1 MRRPAARVAVVCAL
15 GVLASVGASACTTA
29 GSTPGGSSSATTP
42 GVATAPGAATTE
54 ARTPGPTA
62 STPTAPLVVETVFDH
77 ATLDPTRQFERSG
90 ALVSK
95 ALYATLTTFGGDDGT
110 TPVPG
115 LAEFTMSPEG
125 KWLTLRIRKGVLFSD
140 GSPVTT
146 DDVIFTL
153 ARARGL
159 GGSTA
164 AMLGTVS
171 ATRVDD
177 RTLTL
182 TSSEANF
189 ALPAILANPS
199 LGILNADVVRANGA
213 TIGPADTAQRWFD
226 DNSAGSGPY
235 LLGPVAKGSITLIA
249 NPFWSGSPVAFPQI
263 VLRNAS
269 PARQK
274 ADLESGT
281 ADVALDLSPAQAA
294 AMRARPSATPL
305 TLQSEQSSS
314 LAFLLLNRSKQVNPW
329 TANPNFAEAVR
340 LGIDREALG
349 RATGEAMPALGLIPS
364 GLVGALTASTVNPA
378 PAPTVVPTA
387 PGATPGTTATP
398 TAPTAPSATAPL
410 ATPLPTRDVPAAKA
424 ALARSGYRGQPIP
437 LTFARDLPI
446 QGVPT
451 ATIAVTLQK
460 QLAEVGIRLT
470 LAPAPAA
477 KALASYR
484 AGADAMGL
492 WGWNPDYLDPENYLA
507 FAPGGL
513 VAKRARWP
521 LGADA
526 DLEELAGAARSAYGA
541 DRAQAYT
548 AWQVAMNA
556 RSPFVPLLQPMSH
569 LAHGA
574 RVSELATSPVWTLD
588 LAALR

>member
-1 MRRPAARVAVVCAL
+1 MRRPAARVAVVCAIGIL
-15 GVLASVGASACTTA
+15 GSVGATACTTA
-29 GSTPGGSSSATTP
+29 SSNPGRPGAPTPPA
-42 GVATAPGAATTE
+42 AATTE
-54 ARTPGPTA
+54 VRTPAPSA
-62 STPTAPLVVETVFDH
+62 STPTVPLVVETVFDH

-95 ALYATLTTFGGDDGT
+95 ALYATLTTFGGDDGR

-125 KWLTLRIRKGVLFSD
+125 KWLTLRIKKNILFSD

-164 AMLGTVS
+164 AMLGTVN

-182 TSSEANF
+182 TSPDANF

-226 DNSAGSGPY
+226 ASSAGSGPY
-235 LLGPVAKGSITLIA
+235 LLGPVDKGSITLMA
-249 NPFWSGSPVAFPQI
+249 NPFWSGPPVAFPQI

-269 PARQK
+269 PAQQK

-281 ADVALDLSPAQAA
+281 ADVALDLSSAQAA
-294 AMRARPSATPL
+294 TMRARPSATPL
-305 TLQSEQSSS
+305 TVLSEQSSS
-314 LAFLLLNRSKQVNPW
+314 LAFLLLNRSSQVNAW
-329 TANPNFAEAVR
+329 TANPDFVEAVR

-349 RATGEAMPALGLIPS
+349 LATGDAIPALGLVPS

-378 PAPTVVPTA
+378 PAPAAQPTA
-387 PGATPGTTATP
+387 PVPTSGATATP
-398 TAPTAPSATAPL
+398 MAPPTTDSL
-410 ATPLPTRDVPAAKA
+410 ATPLPARDVPAAKA

-437 LTFARDLPI
+437 LSFARDLPI

-451 ATIAVTLQK
+451 ATIAATLQK
-460 QLAEVGIRLT
+460 QLAEVGIRLA

-484 AGADAMGL
+484 AGADAIGL

-513 VAKRARWP
+513 VAERANWAR
-521 LGADA
+521 GADA
-526 DLEELAGAARSAYGA
+526 DLEELARAARAAYGA

-569 LAHGA
+569 LAHGQ
-574 RVSELATSPVWTLD
+574 RVSELATNPVWTLD